1 MRRLAAVVTAL
12 SIALVGCS
20 DDGDTVP
27 PAQSSSTRPE
37 QVNEV
42 EGDDEKPEPTEDA
55 EGEG

>member
-1 MRRLAAVVTAL
+1 MRRLAAAVTVL
-12 SIALVGCS
+12 SIALVACG

-27 PAQSSSTRPE
+27 PAQSTSTGPE

-42 EGDDEKPEPTEDA
+42 EGDDERPEPTEDA